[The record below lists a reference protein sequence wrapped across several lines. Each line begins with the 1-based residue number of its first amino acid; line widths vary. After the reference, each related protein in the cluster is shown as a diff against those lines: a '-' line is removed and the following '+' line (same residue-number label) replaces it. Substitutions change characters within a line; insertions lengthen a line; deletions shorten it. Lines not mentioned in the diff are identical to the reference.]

1 MRVAHL
7 FKGVSLSGRF
17 AITACS
23 EPSPLKKWIHT
34 TRFIGDVSCK
44 RCLKRINATGITQ
57 AELDE
62 LNEQITIE

>member
-7 FKGVSLSGRF
+7 FKKVSVSGRF

-23 EPSPLKKWIHT
+23 EPSPLKKFIYT

-44 RCLKRINATGITQ
+44 RCLKRIDATGITQ
-57 AELDE
+57 AELDK
-62 LNEQITIE
+62 LNEQATIE